1 MTPFTIIPA
10 KPRRRRKARPAAPA
24 ALTLVAV
31 AFDAVAHRVDLTFD
45 RPVGVASMDVTKV
58 TVDDS
63 DDGLRWRGSGTPTL
77 LAPAVVRVPLT
88 NLGLYSVP
96 VTLLNAGPDTHLV
109 AMDDAGTWPGVTDL
123 VLPFP

>member
-1 MTPFTIIPA
+1 MPLTVPPVPF
-10 KPRRRRKARPAAPA
+10 RRRRRAVRT
-24 ALTLVAV
+24 LTLVAV

-77 LAPAVVRVPLT
+77 LSPAVVRVPLT

-96 VTLLNAGPDTHLV
+96 VTLLTAAAPTGIVAEGAGGMW
-109 AMDDAGTWPGVTDL
+109 AGVTGL